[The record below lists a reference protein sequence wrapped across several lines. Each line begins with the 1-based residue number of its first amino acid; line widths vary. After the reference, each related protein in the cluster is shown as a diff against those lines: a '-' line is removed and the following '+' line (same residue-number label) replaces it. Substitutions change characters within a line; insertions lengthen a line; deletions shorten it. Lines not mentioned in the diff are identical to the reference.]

1 MSSGPIKN
9 IKGTGASQ
17 KLLPLQGAI
26 LDVDGTLLDSMP
38 MWDQLA
44 ARFLRSLG
52 LVPEPDLNSKIKNFT
67 VAEAG
72 RYFQEHYGVKV
83 SVAEINTGVFKL
95 ARQFYVNEVPLKPG
109 VQEFLAFLAER
120 RIPMCL
126 ATVTDADLVR
136 SALERY
142 GLLAY
147 FKTIITCR
155 DVSGKDKPEIFFR
168 AQAVLGTARENTYVF
183 EDAYYAMVTAKA
195 AGFPVVAVADA
206 SSAGDKDKI
215 KKVADI
221 CVHNLTEMEAY
232 LHV

>member
-1 MSSGPIKN
+1 M
-9 IKGTGASQ
+9 
-17 KLLPLQGAI
+17 LPLQGAI

-44 ARFLRSLG
+44 ARYLRSLG
-52 LVPEPDLNSKIKNFT
+52 LVPEPDLNRKIKNFT

-72 RYFQEHYGVKV
+72 KYFQEHYGVKA
-83 SVAEINTGVFKL
+83 SVAEINTGVFQL
-95 ARQFYVNEVPLKPG
+95 ARQFYVSEVPLKQG
-109 VQEFLAFLAER
+109 VQEFLALLAER

-136 SALERY
+136 GALERY
-142 GLLAY
+142 GLLPY

-155 DVSGKDKPEIFFR
+155 GVTGKDKPEIFLR
-168 AQAVLGTARENTYVF
+168 AQAVLGTDREATYVF
-183 EDAYYAMVTAKA
+183 EDAYYAMVTARA
-195 AGFPVVAVADA
+195 AGFPVVAVEDA

-221 CVHNLTEMEAY
+221 YVHNLTEMEAY